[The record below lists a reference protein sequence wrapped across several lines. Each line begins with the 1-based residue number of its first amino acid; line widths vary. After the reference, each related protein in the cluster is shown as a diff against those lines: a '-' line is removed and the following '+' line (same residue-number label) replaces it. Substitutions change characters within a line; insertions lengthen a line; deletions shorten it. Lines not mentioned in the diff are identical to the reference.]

1 MIQCKHNYSREI
13 IMMGEKLKVCLCGI
27 AMCFIIALGFAL
39 AYMV

>member
-1 MIQCKHNYSREI
+1 MI
-13 IMMGEKLKVCLCGI
+13 IMSEKLKVCLYGI

>member
-1 MIQCKHNYSREI
+1 
-13 IMMGEKLKVCLCGI
+13 MMGEKLKVCLRDI